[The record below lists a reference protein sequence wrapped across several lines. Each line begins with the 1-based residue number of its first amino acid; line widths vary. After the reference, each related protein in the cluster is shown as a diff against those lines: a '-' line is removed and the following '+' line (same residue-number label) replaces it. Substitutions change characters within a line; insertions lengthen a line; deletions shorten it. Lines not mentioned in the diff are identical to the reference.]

1 MKIAIVS
8 DIHANLEAL
17 ESFPETYDELWVLGD
32 LVNYGPNPR
41 EVIQFIGDRATVVV
55 RGNHDNAVGCGEDP
69 RCSSRYR
76 DMAQATGEFTASL
89 LNESEKQYL
98 ACLPLTASRVVDGK
112 RFVLCHA
119 TPRNPLF
126 EYCGPDSPEWIDC
139 AESTSADV
147 LLVGHTHLPF
157 IQEGHGRTIANPGSL
172 GQPKNG
178 SPEACYAIWD
188 GARIELKTFPYPCER
203 TIAKLRALNLRP
215 DVLNDL
221 AMVLRTGGSLP
232 NYSTGVSR

>member
-1 MKIAIVS
+1 MRVAIIS
-8 DIHANLEAL
+8 DLHANLEAL
-17 ESFPETYDELWVLGD
+17 GSFPETYDELWVLGD

-41 EVIQFIGDRATVVV
+41 EVIQFVGDRATVVV

-76 DMAQATGEFTASL
+76 EMAQATGEFTAAVLS
-89 LNESEKQYL
+89 ESEKQYL
-98 ACLPLTASRVVDGK
+98 ASLPLMAWRVVDGK

-119 TPRNPLF
+119 TPSNPLF
-126 EYCGPDSPEWIDC
+126 EYCGPNSPKWIDY
-139 AESTSADV
+139 AESVSADV
-147 LLVGHTHLPF
+147 LLVGHTHMPF
-157 IQEGHGRTIANPGSL
+157 IQEGRGRTIANPGSL

-188 GARIELKTFPYPCER
+188 GKRMELKTFPYPFEK
-203 TIAKLRALNLRP
+203 TISRLVALNFGS

-221 AMVLRTGGSLP
+221 ATVLRTGGSLAQ
-232 NYSTGVSR
+232 SQSGVTL

>member
-1 MKIAIVS
+1 MRIAIIS

-17 ESFPETYDELWVLGD
+17 QALPETFDELWVLGD

-41 EVIQFIGDRATVVV
+41 EVIQSIAERATVVV

-76 DMAQATGEFTASL
+76 EMARATGEFTVSV
-89 LNESEKQYL
+89 LNENEKQYL

-119 TPRNPLF
+119 TPSNPLF
-126 EYCGPDSPEWIDC
+126 EYCGPDSPQWIDH
-139 AESTSADV
+139 AESVSADV

-157 IQEGHGRTIANPGSL
+157 IQEGRGRTVVNPGSL

-178 SPEACYAIWD
+178 SPEACCAIWN
-188 GARIELKTFPYPCER
+188 GTGIELKTFPYPLEK
-203 TIAKLRALNLRP
+203 TIAKLGALKLP
-215 DVLNDL
+215 SDVVNDL
-221 AMVLRTGGSLP
+221 ATVLRTGGKLIRATP
-232 NYSTGVSR
+232 

>member
-1 MKIAIVS
+1 MKIAIIS

-17 ESFPETYDELWVLGD
+17 ESFPETWDELWVLGD

-41 EVIQFIGDRATVVV
+41 EVIQFIGERATVVV
-55 RGNHDNAVGCGEDP
+55 RGNHDNAVGSGEDP
-69 RCSSRYR
+69 RCSARYR
-76 DMAQATGEFTASL
+76 EMAQATGEFTAAV

-119 TPRNPLF
+119 TPSNPLF
-126 EYCGPDSPEWIDC
+126 EYCGPDSHKWADY
-139 AESTSADV
+139 AESVSADV

-157 IQEGHGRTIANPGSL
+157 IQEGRGRTIANPGSL

-178 SPEACYAIWD
+178 NTEACYAIWD
-188 GARIELKTFPYPCER
+188 GTRMELKTFPYPFEK
-203 TIAKLRALNLRP
+203 TIARLDALNLRP

-221 AMVLRTGGSLP
+221 AAVLRTGGNLA
-232 NYSTGVSR
+232 RAL